1 MKDTQTDPTWVGLWL
16 GLCVVAGLTIG
27 GSLAL
32 GIDLLDVASQAL
44 DVASQA
50 LGVALQGLDILV

>member
-1 MKDTQTDPTWVGLWL
+1 MKDTQIQEIPQTDPTWVGLWL

-32 GIDLLDVASQAL
+32 DINLL